1 MRAGKAIYKLTDRM
15 EVNVHSEHRLTLN
28 CMEYRTFTDTSEDVV
43 FTTTW
48 TCAKGEREWKSWGFH
63 CKVQNR
69 ILTENLVSVHRDNLS
84 WADQTSLPCANQKSI
99 SSNLVIVIIIAW
111 EVNHLPIAS

>member
-1 MRAGKAIYKLTDRM
+1 M

-43 FTTTW
+43 FTNTW

-69 ILTENLVSVHRDNLS
+69 ILTKNLVSVQSFMGGSNE
-84 WADQTSLPCANQKSI
+84 
-99 SSNLVIVIIIAW
+99 SSMREPKEYFKPTL
-111 EVNHLPIAS
+111 